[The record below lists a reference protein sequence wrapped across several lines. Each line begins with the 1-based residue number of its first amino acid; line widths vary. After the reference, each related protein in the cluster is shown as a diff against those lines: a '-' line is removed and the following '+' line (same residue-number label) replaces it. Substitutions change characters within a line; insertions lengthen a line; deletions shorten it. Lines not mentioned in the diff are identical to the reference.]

1 MDKVMLRTSERNLFK
16 RCQWAWEREYI
27 DRLKVKGRESI
38 ALWFGT
44 GIHLAMEHW
53 YIPGRERGTDPR
65 KTWREYVQKAQADTK
80 YVNTYHDGD
89 FAEAVPSLELGLDM
103 LEGYL
108 EHYGKE
114 PNIEVISAE
123 QTFQVEIP
131 YQEWHPLD
139 GRKGAE
145 AKDGKGK
152 YVGTFDQVYRD
163 HDTGKIWLKD
173 FKTAAQLGASA
184 TQYLPLDDQAG
195 SYWAVADYTLRKQG
209 LIGKNERISGIVYDY
224 LVKAKR
230 DLRPRNAEGFVT
242 NKPQKRH
249 YVAALNEPGV
259 DKLKLADLESL
270 ARERGVVVFGE
281 VSANQPR
288 KLLDRV
294 PVYRNPSE
302 RRRQINRIQDDLEA
316 MSLVRNGVLPATKTP
331 TRECSFCQF
340 REICEMDESGD
351 DWSIMKERVFSTWNP
366 YEAHEKKE
374 G

>member
-1 MDKVMLRTSERNLFK
+1 MSEVMLRTSERNLFK

-27 DRLKVKGRESI
+27 DRLKVNGRESI

-53 YIPGRERGTDPR
+53 YIPGRERGVDPR
-65 KTWREYVQKAQADTK
+65 ETWRDYVQKAQADTK

-108 EHYGKE
+108 EHYGRE

-131 YQEWHPLD
+131 YPEWHPLD

-145 AKDGKGK
+145 ARDSKGA

-173 FKTAAQLGASA
+173 FKTAAQLGSSS

-209 LIGKNERISGIVYDY
+209 LIGKDERISGIVYDY

-230 DLRPRNAEGFVT
+230 DRRPRNPEGLVT
-242 NKPQKRH
+242 NKPQKKH

-288 KLLDRV
+288 KLLERV

-316 MSLVRNGVLPATKTP
+316 MSLVRNGVLSATKTP

-340 REICEMDESGD
+340 REIC
-351 DWSIMKERVFSTWNP
+351 
-366 YEAHEKKE
+366 
-374 G
+374 